1 MLGECCSMLWRR
13 LFMLIATPKEI
24 IGKFR
29 YINQEPVP
37 IYELSE
43 DEQKVFDEF
52 YYTFMQERSLRFE
65 SEDD

>member
-1 MLGECCSMLWRR
+1 
-13 LFMLIATPKEI
+13 MLIATPKEI

-37 IYELSE
+37 ICELSK

-52 YYTFMQERSLRFE
+52 YYTFM
-65 SEDD
+65 

>member
-1 MLGECCSMLWRR
+1 
-13 LFMLIATPKEI
+13 MLIATPKEI

-37 IYELSE
+37 ICELSE
-43 DEQKVFDEF
+43 NEQKVFDEF